1 MHKLHNQCQGK
12 HNMKIQEFPREEIE
26 AAAYMECFEI
36 QKLCPGAWQMDPGEA
51 VNEQLLNI

>member
-26 AAAYMECFEI
+26 AAAYMECFKI
-36 QKLCPGAWQMDPGEA
+36 QELVLELGKWILEKL
-51 VNEQLLNI
+51 